1 MSNLTDKPKTRLSRC
16 DWCLSDPIYMD
27 YHDTQWGKPIYDD
40 EQLFAMLCLE
50 AMQSGLSWIT
60 ILKRK
65 DNYYRAFDNFDAKK
79 ISQYDDAKIDELMQD
94 VGIIRHRKKI
104 EAIIANARAYLI
116 IKQTGSFAD
125 YLWALTTDNKQP
137 IINQPKSLAEVP
149 SKTDSSERLAKQL
162 KKDGFKFIGATTCYA
177 FMQAVGMVDDH
188 LTYCAFKKR

>member
-1 MSNLTDKPKTRLSRC
+1 
-16 DWCLSDPIYMD
+16 MD